1 MLAAAKPDAQLR
13 HDVRPPAVRGRDG
26 ARGARRAAGGRPAP
40 AAVNAFSIATS
51 AISVPLSTSATCA
64 ACSFSLML
72 VRIEAACAQRTPMP
86 PPEVASMLDHAEV
99 RVRKAKKRREV

>member
-1 MLAAAKPDAQLR
+1 M
-13 HDVRPPAVRGRDG
+13 
-26 ARGARRAAGGRPAP
+26 
-40 AAVNAFSIATS
+40 
-51 AISVPLSTSATCA
+51 
-64 ACSFSLML
+64 ML